1 MKALLLVAPSTFICF
16 LCWWLNL
23 AILSSVNMSTSPE
36 LVCTSLAVLSLAGM
50 VGNTFVLFKLLR
62 KPHKA
67 A

>member
-1 MKALLLVAPSTFICF
+1 
-16 LCWWLNL
+16 LNL

-36 LVCTSLAVLSLAGM
+36 LVCTSLAALSLAGM